1 MEASKDMNIK
11 IVHQLHK
18 VGRLQRR
25 TRKANRGMDATRG
38 QGRVLALL
46 GLKPEISQKDLTFL
60 LGMRQQ
66 SVAELLMKL
75 EEKGFIER
83 EQATEDRRQMLVKL
97 TEAGREE
104 AARIDTNPKAS
115 FLDCLEDDEKETLS
129 GYLTRLI
136 EALEEEVGDGE
147 DDLYEM
153 HRKHFEEMFDGEV
166 PEGFP
171 ERPHGYG
178 HGGHG
183 SHGHGHGGGRGHGG
197 CGPHGHGGHGGHGG
211 PRGRGHHGHGR
222 DRSRDGMPY

>member
-1 MEASKDMNIK
+1 MGTTNDLNIR

-25 TRKANRGMDATRG
+25 TRKASRGMDATRG

-66 SVAELLMKL
+66 SVAELLLKL

-83 EQATEDRRQMLVKL
+83 EQAAEDRRQMLVKL
-97 TEAGREE
+97 TDAGREE
-104 AARIDTNPKAS
+104 AERIDTNPKAS
-115 FLDCLEDDEKETLS
+115 FLDCLEEDEKEALS
-129 GYLTRLI
+129 GYLARLI
-136 EALEEEVGDGE
+136 EKLEEEAGE
-147 DDLYEM
+147 GVDDLYEM
-153 HRKHFEEMFDGEV
+153 HRKHFEEMFDGEM

-171 ERPHGYG
+171 ERPHGHG

-183 SHGHGHGGGRGHGG
+183 CHGHGGGRGHGG
-197 CGPHGHGGHGGHGG
+197 HRGPH
-211 PRGRGHHGHGR
+211 GRGHHGHGR
-222 DRSRDGMPY
+222 GGHGGYHMPY